1 MAREFI
7 QIEMKDGVA
16 VLTIDRPES
25 LNALNSRLINELDA
39 ALHQL
44 EADGSV
50 KVVVLTGAGEKAFIA
65 GGDIK
70 EMLAMDTSAA
80 RTFSSN
86 GQQMILYLER
96 MSRPVIAAVNGYA
109 LGGGLELALACDFI
123 FAAEEARFGLPEVT
137 LGLLP
142 GFGGT
147 QNLARS
153 IGPVRAKEMIFT
165 GRMLSSH
172 EALQWGLVNAV
183 YPRKELLERTME
195 TALRIARNGSVA
207 VASAKRAIGRGLE
220 MPIED
225 GLRLEN
231 ELFTGLFSTEDRQEG
246 LQAFMEKR
254 DPVFKG
260 R

>member
-7 QIEMKDGVA
+7 QIEMKAGVA

-25 LNALNSRLINELDA
+25 LNALNSQLIEELDA

-70 EMLAMDTSAA
+70 EMQAMDTFAA
-80 RTFSSN
+80 RTFSQN

-109 LGGGLELALACDFI
+109 LGGGLEVALACDFI

-153 IGPVRAKEMIFT
+153 IGPVRAREMIFT
-165 GRMLSSH
+165 GRMLSSRQ
-172 EALQWGLVNAV
+172 ALEWGLVNAV
-183 YPRKELLERTME
+183 YPRQELLERTLE

-207 VASAKRAIGRGLE
+207 VASTKRVINRGLE
-220 MPIED
+220 LPLEE

-231 ELFTGLFSTEDRQEG
+231 ELFTGLFTTEDRQEG

-254 DPVFKG
+254 DPLFKG